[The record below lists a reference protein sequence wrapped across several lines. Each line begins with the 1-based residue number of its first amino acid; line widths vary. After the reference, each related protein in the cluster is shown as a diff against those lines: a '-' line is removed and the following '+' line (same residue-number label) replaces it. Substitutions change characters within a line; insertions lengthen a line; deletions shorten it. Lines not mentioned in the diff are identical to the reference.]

1 MTQTQLLTPE
11 TPTSRPSLFQ
21 RLADNPVIIKELR
34 GRMRGRRAFLL
45 LTGYLTVISVFI
57 GLIYLLM
64 VSEASYSQSDPQF
77 RQTVGKVIFGTV
89 VLLELLL
96 VSFIGPA
103 LTAGAISSERERQTF
118 DLLRTTL
125 ISAPALVFGKLG
137 SALAYLLLLIVA
149 ALPIQSLAFLLGGV
163 GLAEL
168 LISSLMLVVTALFFA
183 ALGLFFSSFVKRTL
197 TATVSSYIA
206 IVVSFLGLGM
216 VFFVA
221 VSLNLPYA
229 SSNQW
234 AETVLTLLLW
244 AMVSANPLLAAIFS
258 EVILIEDQSLFFTQ
272 SLFGSSVP
280 PLLSPWIPFTA
291 LYLATALIMIMFSIH
306 FVSRPDR

>member
-1 MTQTQLLTPE
+1 MT
-11 TPTSRPSLFQ
+11 RPNLFQ

-168 LISSLMLVVTALFFA
+168 IISSLMLVVTALFFA

-221 VSLNLPYA
+221 VSLNLPYTN
-229 SSNQW
+229 SNPL
-234 AETVLTLLLW
+234 AEIVLTLLLW

-258 EVILIEDQSLFFTQ
+258 EVILIEDQSIFFTQ

-280 PLLSPWIPFTA
+280 ALLSPWIPFTA
-291 LYLATALIMIMFSIH
+291 LYLAAALIMIMFSIH